1 MLIDVFFKF
10 AVPLTI
16 FAVAVSVAVLRYN
29 RRRPVYSGADG
40 ARRRDAINK
49 RYKTNRG
56 SVVICVIVAVFY
68 VLTVV
73 NLFDHVGARGYVFAT
88 VVSALLLVPFG
99 TVAGALILLYTLAV
113 HFIASRKDG
122 GPPDTG

>member
-16 FAVAVSVAVLRYN
+16 FAVAVAVAVLRYN

-49 RYKTNRG
+49 QYKTNRG

-68 VLTVV
+68 MLTVY

-88 VVSALLLVPFG
+88 VVSVFLVIPFG

-113 HFIASRKDG
+113 HFIANRKGG